1 MSTPYSP
8 IDESSYSDNNSFDPE
23 AMLNQ
28 RDPREYEQPQYQP
41 QQPRY
46 QQPQQAQQPQQQYR
60 QQAPQYNQEQAGQYP
75 REQYQQQ
82 PAPTPQPQA
91 AQTPQPPYQPQA
103 TAAAAP
109 AAPTADTAATA
120 TNSGR
125 QRVDWIGKLSRSVSS
140 LPMFK
145 FLGIALFFFAA
156 YAFIVCCSYFFTIGS
171 DQSAVLYG
179 EADPQLYNNAGHK
192 FGAVLAHTLIYDWL
206 GIGAFILIFYL
217 GACGLSMI
225 GVYKPGFWNMTMRCL
240 LSAIAISV
248 IAGLCTY
255 EIATPVYWGGM
266 HGQVLNERLIAYSG
280 FWGALF
286 ISLLLGAMMVMLYI
300 NELRK
305 LRGSFSHCLDGFR
318 AKQSERQARRE
329 ILRAE
334 ARAKAEVNAE
344 ALAECERLRAE
355 CDRLR
360 TAAEAAKYA
369 PRPGNTPV
377 HHDISSSARIKDT
390 EPENVTESEDVPN
403 DTTDKNDN
411 TKDNISNNIISN
423 SINNVSESD
432 SAIETTVDDN
442 SDDDT
447 DDAFAPLF
455 PSDDA
460 PRKAAQAET
469 VPSKPEVSYTI
480 EEPAETKPDN
490 ATPDS
495 DIYVNEQDANTDTPE
510 AESDI
515 DEEETDV
522 EDTDEE
528 ETDVEVTPLFSDER
542 DPMAA
547 DPRDRPKYD
556 PHADL
561 SHYQFP
567 SLELLNQVDARES
580 VDEVEMDENIQEIT
594 KTLNEYRIAISNIK
608 ATVGPT
614 VTLYEIVPA
623 EGVRI
628 ARIKN
633 LEDDIALKLA
643 ALGIRIIA
651 PIPGRGTVGIE
662 VPNKDPQTVSMRS
675 VFESEKFRT
684 TKMDLPMAIGRT
696 VSNEV
701 FMADLAKM
709 PHLLVAGATGMGK
722 SVGLNA
728 IIASLL
734 YKKHPSELKFV
745 MIDPKQ
751 VEFSLYAK
759 LERHYLAKLPDEE
772 DAIITDPLKVIATL
786 NSLCVE
792 MDNRYSLLK
801 DAQMRNIKEYNERFV
816 NHALNPERGHR
827 YLPYIVVIVD
837 EFADLIMTAGK
848 EVETPIAR
856 IAQKARAVGIH
867 MILATQRPS
876 TNVITGVIK
885 ANFPGRIA
893 FRVFQMVDSRTI
905 IDRPGANQL
914 IGRGDM
920 LFSNNGKIER
930 VQCAFIDT
938 PEVTAICDFI
948 DNQVGYP
955 HAYDLPEY
963 VPETNDTG
971 SVASLG
977 DRDPLFEECARLVVQ
992 TDTASTS
999 SLQRRYSIGYNR
1011 AGKIMD
1017 QMEAAGIVGPSQG
1030 GKPRSVLVDSL
1041 TLERILENK

>member
-1 MSTPYSP
+1 MATPYSP
-8 IDESSYSDNNSFDPE
+8 IDESSYSDSNSFDPE
-23 AMLNQ
+23 AMLNP
-28 RDPREYEQPQYQP
+28 RPAREYGSQGQVAPDQSNYIPNPAQPSPVAQPQAVP
-41 QQPRY
+41 
-46 QQPQQAQQPQQQYR
+46 PQQQ
-60 QQAPQYNQEQAGQYP
+60 P
-75 REQYQQQ
+75 QYQQQ
-82 PAPTPQPQA
+82 PYQQPQ
-91 AQTPQPPYQPQA
+91 YQQQSQYQ
-103 TAAAAP
+103 AAP
-109 AAPTADTAATA
+109 AADMSSAAPNGYQGAPTGNVNPAVTPAPGERKGWIARL
-120 TNSGR
+120 SG
-125 QRVDWIGKLSRSVSS
+125 IVSNWQT
-140 LPMFK
+140 FK
-145 FLGIALFFFAA
+145 FLGIVLIFFAA

-171 DQSAVLYG
+171 DQSAVLFG
-179 EADPQLYNNAGHK
+179 EMDSQMYENAGRK
-192 FGAVLAHTLIYDWL
+192 FGATLAHTLIYDWL
-206 GIGAFILIFYL
+206 GVGAFLLIFYI

-225 GVYKPGFWNMTMRCL
+225 GVYRPGFWNMTLRCL
-240 LSAIAISV
+240 LSSIAISV
-248 IAGLCTY
+248 IAGLLTY

-266 HGQVLNERLIAYSG
+266 HGQLLNERLIAYSG

-286 ISLLLGAMMVMLYI
+286 ISLLLGSLMVMLYF

-305 LRGSFSHCLDGFR
+305 VYNNIGQGFAGFR
-318 AKQSERQARRE
+318 ARQAERLARRE
-329 ILRAE
+329 VLRAE

-344 ALAECERLRAE
+344 TLAECERLRAE

-360 TAAEAAKYA
+360 AVAESAKYA
-369 PRPGNTPV
+369 PQPV
-377 HHDISSSARIKDT
+377 AQPVAAQPDAEHK
-390 EPENVTESEDVPN
+390 EPVKTVA
-403 DTTDKNDN
+403 DKVEV
-411 TKDNISNNIISN
+411 KKPV
-423 SINNVSESD
+423 VSESLFPSHAESVPVIKRAENPVMASGETAEDTLPVNDAVEVVKEAED
-432 SAIETTVDDN
+432 SETSDVVN
-442 SDDDT
+442 QSEDDDVFTPLFPT
-447 DDAFAPLF
+447 DDTPQTESQDEISLPDDEDDEILDSDEENDKYDEDETDEIAPLF
-455 PSDDA
+455 SDS
-460 PRKAAQAET
+460 RVQ
-469 VPSKPEVSYTI
+469 
-480 EEPAETKPDN
+480 PAE
-490 ATPDS
+490 
-495 DIYVNEQDANTDTPE
+495 
-510 AESDI
+510 
-515 DEEETDV
+515 
-522 EDTDEE
+522 
-528 ETDVEVTPLFSDER
+528 DER
-542 DPMAA
+542 DPMAE
-547 DPRDRPKYD
+547 DPRDRPLYD
-556 PHADL
+556 PRADL
-561 SHYQFP
+561 SNFRFP
-567 SLELLNQVDARES
+567 TLDLLNEVEARQS
-580 VDEVEMDENIQEIT
+580 VDEAEMDENIAEIT
-594 KTLNEYRIAISNIK
+594 KTLSEYRIAISNIK

-675 VFESEKFRT
+675 VFASETFRNT
-684 TKMDLPMAIGRT
+684 RMDLPMAIGRT
-696 VSNEV
+696 VSNDV

-772 DAIITDPLKVIATL
+772 DAIITDPSKVIATL

-816 NHALNPERGHR
+816 THALNPERGHR
-827 YLPYIVVIVD
+827 YLPYIVVVVD

-938 PEVTAICDFI
+938 PEVTAICDYI
-948 DNQVGYP
+948 DRQVGYP

-963 VPETNDTG
+963 VPESSDTG
-971 SVASLG
+971 GAVASLG
-977 DRDPLFEECARLVVQ
+977 DRDPLFDECARLVVQ
-992 TDTASTS
+992 ADNASTS

-1017 QMEAAGIVGPSQG
+1017 QMEAAGIVGPAQG